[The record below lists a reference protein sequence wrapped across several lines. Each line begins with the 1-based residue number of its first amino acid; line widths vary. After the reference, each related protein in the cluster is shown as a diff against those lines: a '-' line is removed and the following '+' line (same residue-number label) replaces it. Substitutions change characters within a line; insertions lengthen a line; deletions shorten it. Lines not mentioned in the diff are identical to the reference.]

1 MNEYKDSLFIACDVD
16 TGAIY
21 FASRTTEKLNELKEK
36 FTAEHPQLAKNMVVW
51 YSYENNLLPNAIK
64 AMEKGATTHRDVYI
78 YTTDREVNFVHYIY
92 TVKGRYECC
101 SGLADKGIY
110 SDLSKAKAKAV
121 ELMREPNLELI
132 EISQRALDTNE
143 EKVIKK
149 YKRDKYDRFVKV
161 KGE

>member
-1 MNEYKDSLFIACDVD
+1 MNEYKDSLFIACDVN

-21 FASRTTEKLNELKEK
+21 FASRTTEKMNELKEK
-36 FTAEHPQLAKNMVVW
+36 FTTEHPKLAKNMVVW
-51 YSYENNLLPNAIK
+51 NSYENHLLPNAIS

-78 YTTDREVNFVHYIY
+78 YTTDREAQFVHYIY
-92 TVKGRYECC
+92 TVKCRYECC

-110 SDLSKAKAKAV
+110 SDLSKAKAKAT
-121 ELMREPNLELI
+121 EMMREPNLELI
-132 EISQRALDTNE
+132 KISQRTLDTNE

-149 YKRDKYDRFVKV
+149 YTRDEYGRFVKV